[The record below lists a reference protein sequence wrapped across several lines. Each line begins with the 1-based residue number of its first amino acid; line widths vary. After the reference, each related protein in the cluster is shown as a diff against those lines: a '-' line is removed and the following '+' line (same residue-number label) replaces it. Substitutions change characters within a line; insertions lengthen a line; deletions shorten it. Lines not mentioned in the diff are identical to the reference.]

1 MTLVEHVDRLRRLAS
16 GDPETSLLQLAM
28 INVMEEVASTVDRL
42 TQDDQQ

>member
-16 GDPETSLLQLAM
+16 GDPETTLLQLAT
-28 INVMEEVASTVDRL
+28 INVLEELATTLDRL